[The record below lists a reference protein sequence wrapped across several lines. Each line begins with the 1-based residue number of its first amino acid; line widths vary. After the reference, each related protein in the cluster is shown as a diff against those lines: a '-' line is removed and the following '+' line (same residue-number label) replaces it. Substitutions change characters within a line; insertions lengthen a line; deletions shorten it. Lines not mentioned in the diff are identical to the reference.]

1 MNLLKFLRYVPRI
14 FFKRG
19 LPLNLIFFITSK
31 CNARCRHCFFWQ
43 EINKGEVQLTLPE
56 IEKIAKSVP
65 SLLTLSLT
73 GGEPFLRA
81 DLAEIALAFSRF
93 TSIANL
99 QIPTNGLLTD
109 QIVKISQEILEH
121 CRHHDMRIV
130 VGVSLDDLNERHDAI
145 RQVPGIWNKA
155 LETIKQLKELE
166 EKFPNFSVGSCITIN
181 RSNQERVGELVD
193 FLKNKLKV
201 KEVGVNLIRSEVRDM
216 SLKEVDLKYYN
227 DVHFKIRED
236 FLRRAGQQP
245 KPSMIQRI
253 LSSLQYKYSRLI
265 SDTYS
270 QKRHITPCYAGDLLA
285 ILRENGDVYPCEM
298 LDLKMG
304 NLRDF
309 DFNLKKL
316 WFSKSAKEV
325 RRKIK
330 KMKCFCTY
338 ECAMNLNTLFN
349 PRHLFTVL
357 KNSFKFSKN
366 RE

>member
-1 MNLLKFLRYVPRI
+1 MNLLKFIRHIPRI

-19 LPLNLIFFITSK
+19 LPLNLIFFVTSK

-56 IEKIAKSVP
+56 IEKIAKSAS

-121 CRHHDMRIV
+121 CRQDIRIV

-155 LETIKQLKELE
+155 LETIKRLKELE
-166 EKFPNFSVGSCITIN
+166 KKFPNFLVGSCITIN

-201 KEVGVNLIRSEVRDM
+201 KEVGVNLIRSEVRDV
-216 SLKEVDLKYYN
+216 SLKEVDLKYYD

-265 SDTYS
+265 SETYS
-270 QKRHITPCYAGDLLA
+270 QGRYITPCYAGDLLA
-285 ILRENGDVYPCEM
+285 ILRENGDIYPCEM
-298 LDLKMG
+298 LNLKMG

-316 WFSKSAKEV
+316 WYSKPAQEV

-338 ECAMNLNTLFN
+338 ECVMTLNTLFN
-349 PRHLFTVL
+349 PRHLLEIFKDFL
-357 KNSFKFSKN
+357 KLFRN
-366 RE
+366 R